1 MIYNLA
7 KKEDI
12 QDFKDYSKRLID
24 EGKKVELT
32 QKRNK
37 RSLSQNNYLHLILS
51 WFAVETGYT
60 LEEVKQDVFKRYV
73 CRELFITEK
82 NGILIC
88 RSTSSLD
95 TKELSQAVDTFRNW
109 SSSEMN
115 IYLPSAN
122 ETDLLTQL
130 GDRLDNYKQF
140 L

>member
-12 QDFKDYSKRLID
+12 QAFKDYSKRLID

-82 NGILIC
+82 NNILIC

>member
-1 MIYNLA
+1 
-7 KKEDI
+7 
-12 QDFKDYSKRLID
+12 
-24 EGKKVELT
+24 
-32 QKRNK
+32 
-37 RSLSQNNYLHLILS
+37 LILS